1 MEVYYTETYEVNRNY
16 IYDIEPEEFL
26 EWLNGREP
34 NEENL
39 AQYLQVI
46 SPDNVEDDDAMI
58 ESYFENADDFLE
70 EVRQHE

>member
-39 AQYLQVI
+39 VQYLQVI
-46 SPDNVEDDDAMI
+46 SPDNIENDDAEI

-70 EVRQHE
+70 EVRRHE

>member
-26 EWLNGREP
+26 EWINGREP

-39 AQYLQVI
+39 VQYLQVI
-46 SPDNVEDDDAMI
+46 SPDNIENDDAEI

-70 EVRQHE
+70 EVRRHE

>member
-1 MEVYYTETYEVNRNY
+1 MEVYYTETYKVNRNY

-39 AQYLQVI
+39 VQYLQVI
-46 SPDNVEDDDAMI
+46 SPDNIENDDAEI

-70 EVRQHE
+70 EVRRHE

>member
-1 MEVYYTETYEVNRNY
+1 MEIYYTETYEVNRNY

-46 SPDNVEDDDAMI
+46 SPDNVEDDDSMI

-70 EVRQHE
+70 EVR

>member
-46 SPDNVEDDDAMI
+46 GPDNVEDDDSMI

-70 EVRQHE
+70 EVR

>member
-34 NEENL
+34 SEENL
-39 AQYLQVI
+39 KKYLQTI
-46 SPDNVEDDDAMI
+46 SPWDVDDDDAMI

-70 EVRQHE
+70 ECYDE

>member
-1 MEVYYTETYEVNRNY
+1 MEVYYTETYKVNRNY

-39 AQYLQVI
+39 VQYLQVI
-46 SPDNVEDDDAMI
+46 SPDNIENDDAEI